1 MFEDGNFRRRRRRQ
15 RPYDENENEDFSI
28 SSRKVNVQPGNT
40 GNRSEAEDIESKINA
55 PQSARQTSAE
65 TNEHDRRSEA
75 YWLGIHTEQK
85 VRLGPAEEKT
95 QGFVS
100 SHPFSI
106 VSLLREK
113 DKTTAKQPS

>member
-85 VRLGPAEEKT
+85 EKT